1 MAKILRLGHNSADL
15 RDPIFWDPEDWSPE
29 EWKALCKIFGLPPG
43 MTERMVLHASELE
56 YAICSPDR
64 AVDYERTYI
73 VTEYCP
79 HCENEIE
86 MRWDTDTR
94 GFKAFCPVCGKR
106 LMLCDECQHTG
117 KAGGCD
123 YNSETGFC
131 RYNPQTISDIIDS
144 KEPTHCSEQSV
155 PLEMSTIKKRD
166 ATLETLW
173 SEFGDIPMNPVTEC
187 MEEAFM
193 SFPAGTHRE
202 EIWRWFD
209 ERHSKGVAYLLYR

>member
-1 MAKILRLGHNSADL
+1 MAIILRPGHNNADL
-15 RDPIFWDPEDWSPE
+15 WEPISWDPEDWSPE
-29 EWKALCKIFGLPPG
+29 EWKVLCKIFGLPPG
-43 MTERMVLHASELE
+43 VTEGMALHASELE
-56 YAICSPDR
+56 YFICSPDK

-86 MRWDTDTR
+86 MRWDTDMR
-94 GFKAFCPVCGKR
+94 GFKAFCPVCGER
-106 LMLCDECQHTG
+106 LMLCDECQHTE

-131 RYNPQTISDIIDS
+131 RYNPRTIPNNRSNS
-144 KEPTHCSEQSV
+144 NKCSPVQHR
-155 PLEMSTIKKRD
+155 LAEMGTIKERD
-166 ATLETLW
+166 ASLETLW

-193 SFPAGTHRE
+193 GFPAGTHRE
-202 EIWRWFD
+202 DIWRWFD